1 MPIKILATADL
12 HLGKSS
18 ADVSGLHASTK
29 YTWQKIIDYCI
40 NNQIDVLV
48 LCGDIV
54 DWDNRYFEAIGPLQK
69 GFEDL
74 YKYGIAI
81 YMVSGNH
88 DFDVLAGIAGNQTL
102 SNVHLI
108 GAKGQWQLVKFEK
121 DEQVLQFAGWSFPTR
136 SVKQSAFLDW
146 ELPGYDAR
154 YPCIGLLHGD
164 LDKPGSEYHPFKRD
178 DLMKSEVNLWLLG
191 HIHKPE
197 RLGENPDVW
206 YLGSP
211 QAMSA
216 KEPDG
221 HGVLLVEVSTAGKIT
236 ISQVLLSPV
245 LYREIEITVTAR
257 EEETELRD
265 RIISTLVKDGIQKEN
280 EIPELKSIVY
290 QVKLAGEHIAINDVE
305 RWMRDIIHYTR
316 QLNRAGISVRKI
328 YSRLRPALQNLKELA
343 LSNSPAGVI
352 AHTIL
357 EAEKG
362 MVTPFM
368 DKMIADWKV
377 KTGYAYQSGTY
388 TPLLIAR
395 RIDQPG
401 DKEAM
406 NFILNECNRLLT
418 ELNGQI
424 NP

>member
-1 MPIKILATADL
+1 
-12 HLGKSS
+12 
-18 ADVSGLHASTK
+18 
-29 YTWQKIIDYCI
+29 
-40 NNQIDVLV
+40 
-48 LCGDIV
+48 
-54 DWDNRYFEAIGPLQK
+54 
-69 GFEDL
+69 
-74 YKYGIAI
+74 
-81 YMVSGNH
+81 
-88 DFDVLAGIAGNQTL
+88 
-102 SNVHLI
+102 
-108 GAKGQWQLVKFEK
+108 
-121 DEQVLQFAGWSFPTR
+121 
-136 SVKQSAFLDW
+136 
-146 ELPGYDAR
+146 
-154 YPCIGLLHGD
+154 
-164 LDKPGSEYHPFKRD
+164 
-178 DLMKSEVNLWLLG
+178 
-191 HIHKPE
+191 
-197 RLGENPDVW
+197 
-206 YLGSP
+206 
-211 QAMSA
+211 MSA
-216 KEPDG
+216 KEANG
-221 HGVLLVEVSTAGKIT
+221 HGVLLAEVSPAGKIT
-236 ISQVLLSPV
+236 VSQVLLSPV
-245 LYREIEITVTAR
+245 LYSEIEITVSAN

-265 RIISTLVKDGIQKEN
+265 RIINILVKDGIHKET

-290 QVKLAGEHIAINDVE
+290 QVKLTGEHIAINDVE
-305 RWMRDIIHYTR
+305 HWMRDIIHYTR

-362 MVTPFM
+362 MITPFM